1 MVSPGDSLVVAGT
14 KTCQQHRIEFGG
26 CGDLRG
32 LDGSVG
38 LAQHL
43 ARFTCPGML
52 GGVQVENTLQVAEK
66 MGNALLNPCGVEH
79 VTNFV

>member
-1 MVSPGDSLVVAGT
+1 L
-14 KTCQQHRIEFGG
+14 
-26 CGDLRG
+26 
-32 LDGSVG
+32 
-38 LAQHL
+38 
-43 ARFTCPGML
+43 L